1 MAKKKITRR
10 DFLKISA
17 GAAVATG
24 FAPRL
29 RKVVLEPFV
38 RPPEEALPGEATWYA
53 STCRQCQAGCGI
65 MVRVVNGRAKKIEGN
80 PLHPLNQG
88 KLCAR
93 GQAGLQVLYN
103 PDRLKNAVQQTG
115 GRGSRRYEPLY
126 WPDAIDILVDKIT
139 SLSSP
144 ERLAFLGGSIPDHLY
159 RLVSLFLESLGAP
172 PAVIYDLHSALE
184 GRATA
189 LNLSHSFFG
198 APEFPIYDI
207 SRSEVIFSF
216 GANFLETWMS
226 PVNQSRSFGEMRQG
240 QFGGRGF
247 FVQFEPRLSSTAAS
261 ADEWVPTSP
270 GTEVF
275 VALAIGRIIV
285 EERLG
290 HVGSHREHAV
300 LYEDV
305 DVREMAA
312 ASGIPVEQLRRL
324 ARIFAGADQAVAI
337 PGGYMAGQKN
347 GFAGMLAVQALNLLV
362 AQFGRLGGVFLS
374 QPGPTLALRQ
384 TPTSGAHS
392 QEVFSYDEMVN
403 LIARMRSGQVDL
415 LMVHSANP
423 VFELPEAA
431 EFIQAIQQVPFV
443 VSFSSFADETAVWSD
458 LILPDHTYLEA
469 WGYQVPAPGAGRPV
483 VSGQQPVVQPL
494 YDTRATADVFLAL
507 ANRLGGNAAAT
518 LPWPDEVDYL
528 QNIAAELQGSSVGIY
543 DARTPSGFWA
553 LWRQHGGWWADRE
566 VPREPE
572 LTEIVTKPL
581 PVVPPEFDQDQEQY
595 PFHLYPYSSILL
607 SDGRGAN
614 LPWLQETP
622 HPMTTA
628 RWGTWVELNPEIAA
642 SLELEDN
649 DIVRVISPYGELEA
663 PVVVYRGVRPDVVAM
678 PVGQGH
684 RDYGRFA
691 RDRGSNPIKLIA
703 AREDL
708 EAGALAW
715 GTTRVR
721 LEPTDAKKVIPRLE
735 SLDGEGRESIR

>member
-1 MAKKKITRR
+1 MAKQKITRR
-10 DFLKISA
+10 DFLKLSA
-17 GAAVATG
+17 GTAVATG
-24 FAPRL
+24 LAPRL
-29 RKVVLEPFV
+29 RQVVLEPFV

-80 PLHPLNQG
+80 PLHPLNRG

-115 GRGSRRYEPLY
+115 GRGSRQYEALY
-126 WPDAIDILVDKIT
+126 WPDAIEILVAKIAT
-139 SLSSP
+139 LGSP

-159 RLVSLFLESLGAP
+159 RLVNLLLESLGAR
-172 PAVIYDLHSALE
+172 PAVIFDLHSALE
-184 GRATA
+184 GRTAA
-189 LNLSHSFFG
+189 LNLSTRFFG
-198 APEFPIYDI
+198 VPEFPVYDL
-207 SRSEVIFSF
+207 SRSEVILSF

-226 PVNQSRSFGEMRQG
+226 PVNQSRAFGEMRQG

-247 FVQFEPRLSSTAAS
+247 FVQLEPRLSSTAAS
-261 ADEWVPTSP
+261 ADEWIPTSP
-270 GTEVF
+270 GTEGF

-290 HVGSHREHAV
+290 HVGSHRQHAV
-300 LYEDV
+300 LYQDV
-305 DVREMAA
+305 DVHEMAT
-312 ASGIPVEQLRRL
+312 ASGIPVERLRRL

-337 PGGYMAGQKN
+337 PGGYLAGQKN
-347 GFAGMLAVQALNLLV
+347 GFASMLAVQALNLLV

-384 TPTSGAHS
+384 TAASGAQS
-392 QEVFSYDEMVN
+392 QQVFSYNQMVD
-403 LIARMRSGQVDL
+403 LIARMESGQVDL
-415 LMVHSANP
+415 LMIHSANP
-423 VFELPEAA
+423 VFELPDAA
-431 EFIQAIQQVPFV
+431 KFIEAIQRVPFV
-443 VSFSSFADETAVWSD
+443 VSFSSFVDETAVWSD

-469 WGYQVPAPGAGRPV
+469 WGYQVPAPGADRPV

-507 ANRLGGNAAAT
+507 ADRLGGHAAVT
-518 LPWPDEVDYL
+518 LPWQDEVDYL
-528 QNIAAELQGSSVGIY
+528 QNVAGELQGSSVGIY
-543 DARTPSGFWA
+543 DARTQSGFWT

-572 LTEIVTKPL
+572 PSDIITKPL
-581 PVVPPEFDQDQEQY
+581 PVVQPQFDEDQEQY

-614 LPWLQETP
+614 LPWLQEVA

-628 RWGTWVELNPEIAA
+628 RWGTWVELNPETAA
-642 SLELEDN
+642 SVGVEDN
-649 DIVRVISPYGELEA
+649 DVVRVISPYGELEA
-663 PVVVYRGVRPDVVAM
+663 PVVVYRAIRPDVVAM

-684 RDYGRFA
+684 EDFGRFA
-691 RDRGSNPIKLIA
+691 KDRGSNPVRVIA
-703 AREDL
+703 ALEDPDS
-708 EAGALAW
+708 GALAW
-715 GTTRVR
+715 GATRVR
-721 LEPTDAKKVIPRLE
+721 LEPTGAKKVIPRLE